1 MTSELLHYYE
11 ERFAMMST
19 TGWKQLVED
28 VEELKKSYELV
39 SNVKSPD
46 DLYFRK
52 GQLDIIYWLLNL
64 KEISEQSYE
73 DLKREETI

>member
-1 MTSELLHYYE
+1 MTPELLHYYE
-11 ERFAMMST
+11 ERFAMMAT

-28 VEELKKSYELV
+28 IEELKKSYELV

-73 DLKREETI
+73 DLKHEKTI

>member
-1 MTSELLHYYE
+1 MTPELQHYYE

>member
-1 MTSELLHYYE
+1 M
-11 ERFAMMST
+11 AT

>member
-1 MTSELLHYYE
+1 MTPELLHYYE

-73 DLKREETI
+73 DIKREETI

>member
-1 MTSELLHYYE
+1 MTPELDKYYT

-28 VEELKKSYELV
+28 VEELKKNYELV

>member
-1 MTSELLHYYE
+1 MAPELAEYYE

>member
-1 MTSELLHYYE
+1 MTPELAEYYE

-28 VEELKKSYELV
+28 VEELKKNYELV

-73 DLKREETI
+73 DLQREETI

>member
-1 MTSELLHYYE
+1 MTPELAHYYE
-11 ERFAMMST
+11 ERFTMMAT

-28 VEELKKSYELV
+28 IEELKKNYELV

>member
-1 MTSELLHYYE
+1 MDKILEKYYE
-11 ERFAMMST
+11 DRFAMMST

-28 VEELKKSYELV
+28 VEELKKNYELV

-73 DLKREETI
+73 DLQREETI

>member
-1 MTSELLHYYE
+1 MTPELAEYYE
-11 ERFAMMST
+11 ERFSMMST

-73 DLKREETI
+73 DLQREETI